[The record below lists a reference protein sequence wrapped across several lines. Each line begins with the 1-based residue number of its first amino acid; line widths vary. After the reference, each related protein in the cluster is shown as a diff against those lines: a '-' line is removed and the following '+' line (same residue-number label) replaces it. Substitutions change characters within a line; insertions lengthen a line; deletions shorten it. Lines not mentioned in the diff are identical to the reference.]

1 MILRKLKRQDAERT
15 RPMWEQIFHEDGA
28 SFVDYYY
35 EVKTAENEIYVI
47 ESEGEIR
54 AMLHLNPYALKIEQ
68 SEVDSNYIVAVAT
81 DSGYRSR
88 GYMTELLRKSIRDM
102 YMKKMPFTFL
112 MPAAEAIY
120 YPHHFRFV
128 YDQQKWNVSAK
139 TGEKLTV
146 ENLVSRKEGQNTVV
160 RCASL
165 GDCKKI
171 AQFAESLLDG
181 KMQVYAKRDRSYY
194 EKLLIEQES
203 QDGGILLA
211 EQDNEI
217 KGVLLY
223 DKENGFSVREPLL
236 LPGYEQIFEE
246 AGLMLQETAKKPII
260 MARILHL
267 ESLLECMKCK
277 EETEFYFELVDPVIR
292 ENNKIYMV
300 RGNEERIM
308 VRTKQIIKGKYNGIQ
323 RISVGALTGIL
334 FGYKSL
340 EKIEEEEQEEF
351 SVEFKEAVR
360 KINPLQKVFLN
371 EIV

>member
-1 MILRKLKRQDAERT
+1 MILRKLKRQDADRT
-15 RPMWEQIFHEDGA
+15 RPMWEEIFHEDGPA
-28 SFVDYYY
+28 FVDYYY

-54 AMLHLNPYALKIEQ
+54 AMLHSNPYTLRVER
-68 SEVDSNYIVAVAT
+68 SEADSNYIVAVAT

-139 TGEKLTV
+139 SGEKLAV
-146 ENLVSRKEGQNTVV
+146 ENLVSRKEGQNTVI

-171 AQFAESLLDG
+171 AQFVESLLDG
-181 KMQVYAKRDRSYY
+181 KMQVYARRDRSYY
-194 EKLLIEQES
+194 EKLLLEQES
-203 QDGGILLA
+203 QEGGILLA
-211 EQDNEI
+211 EQDDEI

-223 DKENGFSVREPLL
+223 DKENGFSVREPLF

-246 AGLMLQETAKKPII
+246 GGLVLQEAEKKPMI

-267 ESLLECMKCK
+267 ESLLEAMNCK

-308 VRTKQIIKGKYNGIQ
+308 VRTKPIIKGKYNGIQ
-323 RISVGALTGIL
+323 RISVGALTSIL

-351 SVEFKEAVR
+351 SVEFKEAIR

>member
-1 MILRKLKRQDAERT
+1 MILRKLKRQDGERT
-15 RPMWEQIFHEDGA
+15 RPMWERIFHEDGP

-47 ESEGEIR
+47 ESEGDIR
-54 AMLHLNPYALKIEQ
+54 AMLHLNPYTLHIEHT
-68 SEVDSNYIVAVAT
+68 EVESNYIVAVAT

-88 GYMTELLRKSIRDM
+88 GYMTELLRKAVRDM
-102 YMKKMPFTFL
+102 YREKMPFTFL

-120 YPHHFRFV
+120 FPHHFRFI
-128 YDQQKWNVSAK
+128 YDQQKWKVSAAC
-139 TGEKLTV
+139 GGKLTV
-146 ENLVSRKEGQNTVV
+146 ENLVSPKEGQQVEV

-171 AQFAESLLDG
+171 AQFAESLLADR
-181 KMQVYAKRDRSYY
+181 MQVYVKRERNYY
-194 EKLLIEQES
+194 EKLLIEQEA
-203 QDGGILLA
+203 QEGGILLA
-211 EQDNEI
+211 EQDGEL
-217 KGVLLY
+217 KGVLLF
-223 DKENGFSVREPLL
+223 DREDGFSVREPLV
-236 LPGYEQIFEE
+236 LPGCERIFEE
-246 AGLMLQETAKKPII
+246 AGLLMQETMKKPMI
-260 MARILHL
+260 MARILHV
-267 ESLLECMKCK
+267 ERLLECMNCK

-300 RGNEERIM
+300 RGNEERMM
-308 VRTKQIIKGKYNGIQ
+308 VRTKQIIKGKYAGIQ
-323 RISVGALTGIL
+323 RISVGALTSIL

-351 SVEFKEAVR
+351 STEFKEAVR

>member
-15 RPMWEQIFHEDGA
+15 RSMWERIFHEDSP

-47 ESEGEIR
+47 ESEGDIR
-54 AMLHLNPYALKIEQ
+54 GMLHLNPYTLSVEQ
-68 SEVDSNYIVAVAT
+68 AEVDSNYIVAVAT
-81 DSGYRSR
+81 DSGYRGR
-88 GYMTELLRKSIRDM
+88 GYMTELLRKAIRDM
-102 YMKKMPFTFL
+102 YRKEMPFTFL

-120 YPHHFRFV
+120 YPHHFRFI
-128 YDQQKWNVSAK
+128 YDQQKWNVVSAS
-139 TGEKLTV
+139 GEELSVEKILTC
-146 ENLVSRKEGQNTVV
+146 KGGQKQLL

-171 AQFAESLLDG
+171 ADFAETILAEQ
-181 KMQVYAKRDRSYY
+181 MQVYARRDRSYY
-194 EKLLIEQES
+194 EKLLLEQEA
-203 QDGGILLA
+203 QEGGILLA
-211 EQDNEI
+211 EQDGEL

-223 DKENGFSVREPLL
+223 DKENGFSMREPLV
-236 LPGYEQIFEE
+236 LPGYEKIFEE
-246 AGLMLQETAKKPII
+246 AGLILKAEEKKPMI
-260 MARILHL
+260 MARILCV
-267 ESLLECMKCK
+267 ERLLECMNYK
-277 EETEFYFELVDPVIR
+277 EETEFYFELVDPVIH

-300 RGNEERIM
+300 RGNEERMM
-308 VRTKQIIKGKYNGIQ
+308 VRTKQVIRGKYNGIQ
-323 RISVGALTGIL
+323 RISVGALTSIL

-351 SVEFKEAVR
+351 STEFKEAVR

>member
-1 MILRKLKRQDAERT
+1 MILRKLKRQDAELT
-15 RPMWEQIFHEDGA
+15 RPMWEEIFYEDGA
-28 SFVDYYY
+28 AFVDYYY

-54 AMLHLNPYALKIEQ
+54 AMLHLNPYILSVGHSVAE
-68 SEVDSNYIVAVAT
+68 SNYIVAVAT

-88 GYMTELLRKSIRDM
+88 GYMTELLRKSVRDM
-102 YMKKMPFTFL
+102 YRKKMPFTFL

-120 YPHHFRFV
+120 YPHHFRFI
-128 YDQQKWNVSAK
+128 YDQQKWAVSAK
-139 TGEKLTV
+139 SGEKLTL
-146 ENLVSRKEGQNTVV
+146 EQLLSHKEGQKATI

-181 KMQVYAKRDRSYY
+181 KMQVYARRDRSYY
-194 EKLLIEQES
+194 EKLILEQES
-203 QDGGILLA
+203 QEGGILLA
-211 EQDNEI
+211 EQDDEI
-217 KGVLLY
+217 KGVLLF

-246 AGLMLQETAKKPII
+246 AGLIVQEAEKKPMI

-267 ESLLECMKCK
+267 ESLLECMNCK

-323 RISVGALTGIL
+323 RISVGALTSIL

-351 SVEFKEAVR
+351 SVEFKEAIR